1 MVSTTTAE
9 STSNKT
15 VVEEVTGWLRVYSDG
30 TVERLTPPG
39 AEPFTAIVP
48 PYAEPRDGVTVHD
61 VPTDRGVDVR
71 LYLPEPAAD
80 PSPHRRRP
88 VLVHFHGGGFC
99 VSRPSWALYH
109 NFYAPLTAKLQVAG
123 IVSVYLPLAPEHRL
137 PAAIDAGHDALHWL
151 RDVACGK
158 SSEHVSPV
166 ERLRAA
172 ADFSR
177 VFLIGDSSGG
187 NLVHLVAARAGE
199 DIRPGTLLH
208 PVRLAGGILLHPGF
222 AREQKSR
229 SEVENP
235 PSLFLTPEMIDKL
248 LALGLPLGATKDSPY
263 TSPELAAK
271 AVAHVRMPSMLLMV
285 AEKDLLHDPQ
295 VDYGKAMVNQGKAVE
310 TVVSRG
316 NVAHIFYLN
325 FFAVK
330 SDNLTEE
337 RTTELVQTVR
347 SFIDQH

>member
-1 MVSTTTAE
+1 MFVSTFRSRPLIRLRIGAVRSSSTSTAAGSASPVPHGRSTTT
-9 STSNKT
+9 ST
-15 VVEEVTGWLRVYSDG
+15 
-30 TVERLTPPG
+30 RLSQRSSKLL
-39 AEPFTAIVP
+39 ASS
-48 PYAEPRDGVTVHD
+48 
-61 VPTDRGVDVR
+61 
-71 LYLPEPAAD
+71 
-80 PSPHRRRP
+80 PSTFP
-88 VLVHFHGGGFC
+88 
-99 VSRPSWALYH
+99 
-109 NFYAPLTAKLQVAG
+109 
-123 IVSVYLPLAPEHRL
+123 RL
-137 PAAIDAGHDALHWL
+137 PAAIDAGHDALLWL

-158 SSEHVSPV
+158 SSEHAAPV
-166 ERLRAA
+166 ERLRAG

-199 DIRPGTLLH
+199 DSRPGTLLH

-263 TSPELAAK
+263 TSPELAAN
-271 AVAHVRMPSMLLMV
+271 AVAHLRMPPMLLMV

-295 VDYGKAMVNQGKAVE
+295 VDYGKAMVNEGKAVK